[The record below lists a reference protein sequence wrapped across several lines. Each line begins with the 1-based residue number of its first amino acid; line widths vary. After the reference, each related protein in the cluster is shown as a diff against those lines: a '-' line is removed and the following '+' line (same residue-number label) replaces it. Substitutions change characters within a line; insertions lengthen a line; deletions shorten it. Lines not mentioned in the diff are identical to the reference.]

1 MTSPRLSSTG
11 RARTNR
17 HRRDLLAALVT
28 RDVALRYRRSILGL
42 LWSQLGPLV
51 MLAVLTFV
59 FTRVVPLDI
68 ADYAPFVFIG
78 LLAWTWWSGAILT
91 ATASVSG
98 AADLVRR
105 PGFPVAV
112 LPAVAVTSH
121 LIHLVL
127 ALPVLVLAV
136 VLATGGLP
144 ATFVA
149 LPLLLSLQALLLLGP
164 AWVLAALNVRYRDVQ
179 HLVGVLLFPFFYV
192 TPVFYDAGAV
202 PSSVRGAYRLN
213 PLVHLFEAYR
223 DVALYGRWPAL
234 GPLLAIAVVGG
245 LAAVAGHRC
254 FTALAPR
261 FPDEL

>member
-1 MTSPRLSSTG
+1 MTSALAASPG
-11 RARTNR
+11 RARTGR
-17 HRRDLLAALVT
+17 QRRDLLAALVA
-28 RDVALRYRRSILGL
+28 RDVALRYRRSVLGL

-51 MLAVLTFV
+51 MLAVLTFL

-68 ADYAPFVFIG
+68 PDYAPFVFVG
-78 LLAWTWWSGAILT
+78 LLAWTWWSGALLT
-91 ATASVSG
+91 ATGSVSG

-105 PGFPVAV
+105 PGFPVGV

-144 ATFVA
+144 LTVVA
-149 LPLLLSLQALLLLGP
+149 LPPLLAVQALLSLGP

-202 PSSVRGAYRLN
+202 PPSFRVVYRLN

-223 DVALYGRWPAL
+223 DVALYGRWPDPA
-234 GPLLAIAVVGG
+234 P
-245 LAAVAGHRC
+245 LAAITGVGALVALVGYRC
-254 FTALAPR
+254 FRSLAPG

>member
-1 MTSPRLSSTG
+1 VTIPLVARG
-11 RARTNR
+11 KRARTGR
-17 HRRDLLAALVT
+17 QRRDLLAALVA
-28 RDVALRYRRSILGL
+28 RDVALRYRRSVLGL

-51 MLAVLTFV
+51 MLAVLTFL
-59 FTRVVPLDI
+59 FTRVVPLAI
-68 ADYAPFVFIG
+68 PDYAPFVFIG
-78 LLAWTWWSGAILT
+78 LLAWTWWSGAVLT
-91 ATASVSG
+91 ATGSVSG

-136 VLATGGLP
+136 VVATGGLP
-144 ATFVA
+144 ATVVA
-149 LPLLLSLQALLLLGP
+149 LPLLLAVQALLLLGP
-164 AWVLAALNVRYRDVQ
+164 AWALAALNVRYRDVQ

-202 PSSVRGAYRLN
+202 PASVRVAYRLN

-223 DVALYGRWPAL
+223 DVALYGRWPAA
-234 GPLLAIAVVGG
+234 GPLVAIAAVGG
-245 LAAVAGHRC
+245 LGAVAGYRW